1 MLFPLADKIH
11 LVVVIVLA
19 VIIIILEVFLS
30 IQNYTKAQHYREIA
44 YDHVF
49 PYVPQVVQEFVLGVY
64 DAEATADFNQ
74 NVSDVSTVK
83 DPHSKDAS
91 QRYDFLNMNF
101 VHRYASFEEFIFLRL
116 KYAKGKREKK
126 NLISFVHHA
135 DIMLISTRMEPFV
148 ILQISLEKLRYG
160 AL

>member
-101 VHRYASFEEFIFLRL
+101 VHRYASFEEFFFFF
-116 KYAKGKREKK
+116 KTEVCKREKK